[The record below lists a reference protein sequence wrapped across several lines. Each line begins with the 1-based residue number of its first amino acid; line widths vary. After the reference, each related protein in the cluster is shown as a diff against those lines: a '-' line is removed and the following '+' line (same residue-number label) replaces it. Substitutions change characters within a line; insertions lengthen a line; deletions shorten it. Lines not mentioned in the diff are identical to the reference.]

1 MEQPVSA
8 AWERGSF
15 GAILRAYRH
24 GAHLS
29 QEELAT
35 RAELSERT
43 VRSLEAGR
51 VQSPRTDTVRLLAD
65 ALELSQADRKRWFE
79 AARAMNHVRPEPAIT
94 GAGGQV
100 GPPDDAHA
108 ALSLNERGSGS
119 GSKNAREVS
128 PTVKFQAEPSALCPH
143 GNRSTGQVAKYVDVT
158 GAAVQASANQ
168 GGHEAGMRSDG
179 GLTGVDRRELAEL
192 RRENRRL
199 REDVELLKRAAAIFA
214 AAAR

>member
-15 GAILRAYRH
+15 GVILRAYRH

-29 QEELAT
+29 QEELAA

-51 VQSPRTDTVRLLAD
+51 VQSPHTDTVRLLAD

-79 AARAMNHVRPEPAIT
+79 AARAMNHLRPEPAIT

-108 ALSLNERGSGS
+108 ALSLNECGSGS
-119 GSKNAREVS
+119 GSKNARDVS
-128 PTVKFQAEPSALCPH
+128 PTGKFQAEPSALCPR

-199 REDVELLKRAAAIFA
+199 REDVEILKRATAIFA

>member
-15 GAILRAYRH
+15 GVILRAYRH

-65 ALELSQADRKRWFE
+65 ALELSQPDRKRWFE
-79 AARAMNHVRPEPAIT
+79 AARAVNHQRAEPAVT
-94 GAGGQV
+94 GADGQAS
-100 GPPDDAHA
+100 PPNDAHA

-119 GSKNAREVS
+119 ANKNRRDGS
-128 PTVKFQAEPSALCPH
+128 PTAKFRAEILAPCPR
-143 GNRSTGQVAKYVDVT
+143 GDQSTGQVAKDVDAT
-158 GAAVQASANQ
+158 ETAAQASAKQ
-168 GGHEAGMRSDG
+168 GGREAGMRSND
-179 GLTGVDRRELAEL
+179 GLTGVDRQELAEL

-199 REDVELLKRAAAIFA
+199 REDMEILKRATAIFA

>member
-29 QEELAT
+29 QEELAA

-79 AARAMNHVRPEPAIT
+79 AARAMNYLRPEPAIT

-100 GPPDDAHA
+100 GPPDDAQA
-108 ALSLNERGSGS
+108 PLSLNECGSGS
-119 GSKNAREVS
+119 GSKSARDVS
-128 PTVKFQAEPSALCPH
+128 PTGKFQAEPSALCPR

-158 GAAVQASANQ
+158 GAAVQASATQ
-168 GGHEAGMRSDG
+168 GGREAGMCSDG

-199 REDVELLKRAAAIFA
+199 REDVEILKRATAIFA

>member
-15 GAILRAYRH
+15 GVILRAYRH

-29 QEELAT
+29 QEELAA

-79 AARAMNHVRPEPAIT
+79 AARAMNHLRPEPAIT

-108 ALSLNERGSGS
+108 ALSLNECGSGS
-119 GSKNAREVS
+119 GSKNARDVS
-128 PTVKFQAEPSALCPH
+128 STGKFQAEPSALCPR

-158 GAAVQASANQ
+158 RAAVQASANQ
-168 GGHEAGMRSDG
+168 GRREAGMRSDG

-192 RRENRRL
+192 RQENRRL
-199 REDVELLKRAAAIFA
+199 REDVEILKRAAAIFA